1 MHPLCQATLMV
12 TKESLLAYENE
23 EAYVRMYFAS
33 FFFFIAVRLRIKS
46 FRVPELFVEIPET
59 ATVGSLKVTSLPSSL
74 VSPSFHFCC
83 SLLLMF

>member
-23 EAYVRMYFAS
+23 EAYVRMYFA
-33 FFFFIAVRLRIKS
+33 FYFISVRLRIKS

-83 SLLLMF
+83 NSLLMF